1 MELLLAV
8 ARSLQQRR
16 QPKPPAIFR
25 VTLGRTKLRYSGA
38 PAVSDLD
45 PDQSVPGL
53 DRDRDRLS
61 RIARAAVVHAIAGQ
75 PPVYQQDGDF
85 PARVHWAK
93 HPSANARAIRARA
106 ARPAFVTLSRTAA
119 LAISAPALPRPPDC
133 GITGPPDGHT
143 GMHARL
149 TGARQAGTCRRRGP
163 SVAVRETAD
172 GAHRP

>member
-1 MELLLAV
+1 MLHVIAEQLL
-8 ARSLQQRR
+8 
-16 QPKPPAIFR
+16 
-25 VTLGRTKLRYSGA
+25 
-38 PAVSDLD
+38 
-45 PDQSVPGL
+45 
-53 DRDRDRLS
+53 
-61 RIARAAVVHAIAGQ
+61 
-75 PPVYQQDGDF
+75 VYQQDGDI
-85 PARVHWAK
+85 PARVRGAE
-93 HPSANARAIRARA
+93 HPSANAGAIRARA

-149 TGARQAGTCRRRGP
+149 TGARQAGTCRQRGP

>member
-1 MELLLAV
+1 M
-8 ARSLQQRR
+8 
-16 QPKPPAIFR
+16 
-25 VTLGRTKLRYSGA
+25 
-38 PAVSDLD
+38 
-45 PDQSVPGL
+45 
-53 DRDRDRLS
+53 
-61 RIARAAVVHAIAGQ
+61 VHAIAGQ
-75 PPVYQQDGDF
+75 LPVYQQDGDI
-85 PARVHWAK
+85 PARVHWAE

-149 TGARQAGTCRRRGP
+149 SGARQAGTCRRRGP

-172 GAHRP
+172 GAHRPSWRPGRRPLTCIAAVTASGSAMGRLPFWGVLHCAPLP